1 MLLHYYFISNL
12 PLDKT
17 TDQQQINRK
26 EFHDELASIIFFF
39 LFQVLKVKAV
49 DGDRGIDNKIVYSIT
64 HGPTD
69 LFGITPDSGIVYTKE
84 ILDRES
90 DRSSNG
96 AYIIGIRAKEIGV
109 KGKLELYVD
118 TEVTIMI
125 EVRITFFSL
134 INEFFSLKK
143 KKKIR

>member
-1 MLLHYYFISNL
+1 M
-12 PLDKT
+12 
-17 TDQQQINRK
+17 
-26 EFHDELASIIFFF
+26 
-39 LFQVLKVKAV
+39 

-109 KGKLELYVD
+109 KGQLELYVD

-134 INEFFSLKK
+134 INDLFSFEKVKK
-143 KKKIR
+143 KKNPLRT

>member
-26 EFHDELASIIFFF
+26 KFHDELASIIFFF

-109 KGKLELYVD
+109 KGQLELYVD

-125 EVRITFFSL
+125 EVRITFF
-134 INEFFSLKK
+134 FFD
-143 KKKIR
+143 